1 MQRAAWTLLPHDFT
15 SSLTLSLTLSREQL
29 LKLSVSCFFPPRC
42 RPCGWSCHQFS
53 PRPCFNTSPGITASW
68 ADIYIYSFYTDFFS
82 SLNLFLGRLT
92 CREEAHGA
100 SQPAE
105 LCSKA
110 VRTVFK
116 NASSGFS
123 LWGAQNTLESSF
135 AIYAKLENAK
145 YNNKKIIKSLK
156 KQRWYVNKIITL

>member
-1 MQRAAWTLLPHDFT
+1 MSKITLNLNTTPTLRTQHAAWTLPHDFT

-29 LKLSVSCFFPPRC
+29 LKLSVPYFFPPWC
-42 RPCGWSCHQFS
+42 RPCGRSCHQFS

-68 ADIYIYSFYTDFFS
+68 AGIYIYSFYTDFFFP
-82 SLNLFLGRLT
+82 SLNMFLGRLT

-100 SQPAE
+100 SQPVE

-116 NASSGFS
+116 DSSGAAFLS
-123 LWGAQNTLESSF
+123 TKNLR
-135 AIYAKLENAK
+135 I
-145 YNNKKIIKSLK
+145 
-156 KQRWYVNKIITL
+156 